1 MQRSSRPG
9 MRANLAQFLWLVLS
23 TVLVGMTLGVE
34 RTTVPLL
41 GKEQYHLPSVTVVL
55 AFIVAFGATKAL
67 LNLVAGHLSDT
78 IGRRPVLIV
87 GWMLGIP
94 MILLLL
100 LVHSWAAVIVAN
112 VFLGANQAL
121 AWTMTVT
128 KQLDLVTGA
137 QRGLAMGIN
146 EATGY
151 IGVALSTFATGLL
164 ASRYGLESAP
174 FVYGAVIVAAGL
186 AVAVLFVR
194 ETRIYARG
202 EVGGSAIGEKDC
214 ADPRPAQGLRS
225 IVWTTTVANRS
236 LSAMSQ
242 AGLVNK
248 LADTLVWGLV
258 PLYLAQLRLPV
269 AQIAEVGGIYTLVW
283 GLAQFGTGVLSDHI
297 GRKPP
302 IVGGMLLLGVSIIA
316 FGAGRGWAWWATTAA
331 VMGFGMA
338 LLYPNLNA
346 AVADIAPVAIRGG
359 VLGVYRLWRDGG
371 YALGGLL
378 LGLTSRTFGMRG
390 SVFVVGVIV
399 LASAVVVALRMKE
412 TRQQRATA

>member
-1 MQRSSRPG
+1 

-34 RTTVPLL
+34 RTIVPLL

-94 MILLLL
+94 MIVLLL

-128 KQLDLVTGA
+128 KQLDLVTGSE
-137 QRGLAMGIN
+137 RGLAMGIN

-151 IGVALSTFATGLL
+151 IGVAVSTFATGLL

-174 FVYGAVIVAAGL
+174 FVYGAVIVAGGL
-186 AVAVLFVR
+186 AVAARFVR
-194 ETRIYARG
+194 ETRISVGG
-202 EVGGSAIGEKDC
+202 EVQRRAVSEKGC
-214 ADPRPAQGLRS
+214 ADHRPAQDLRS
-225 IVWTTTVANRS
+225 IVWTTTVTNPT
-236 LSAMSQ
+236 LSAMCQ

-258 PLYLAQLRLPV
+258 PLYLAELRLPV

-283 GLAQFGTGVLSDHI
+283 GLAQFGTGVLSDRI

-302 IVGGMLLLGVSIIA
+302 IVGGMILLGVSIIA
-316 FGAGRGWAWWATTAA
+316 FGVGRGWAWWATTAA
-331 VMGFGMA
+331 VMGIGMA

-378 LGLTSRTFGMRG
+378 LGLTSGAFGMRG

-399 LASAVVVALRMKE
+399 LASALVVAVRMAE
-412 TRQQRATA
+412 TRQQHAAP